1 MNRTQAKSAAAAI
14 VIIGVAATA
23 VGMKGWTRT
32 APPQREGAPH
42 GNDTSASA
50 TAAGVI
56 AVDSATAARLL
67 QPAAHIK
74 EPTHYRNET
83 ERKELVARW
92 KKLAALWM
100 ERDKRDVTSDIAPF
114 LEDRD
119 SSVRAKAAQ
128 MLGRLDTDEAAQ
140 VLEAKWQKQET
151 DKERRRQEKAE
162 QRARERQNGTIRMEE
177 VEAPNTDVPELALR
191 LALGRA
197 NGRKLRGKARLEAVA
212 QSIDLTFEE
221 VRRLA
226 RKINT
231 DIGSQSPQV
240 RQSARYSPAFDVVM
254 EYVAL
259 LRDMSKSGENIKVLG
274 ADDLAI
280 GPGLKARL
288 NGAALPPEQ
297 EAKEILDYAMQS
309 RGSQIDESYLIQ
321 LGSRAMEVLIE
332 RLQEI
337 EQSPRKERGDW
348 SCSSMFRAAAM
359 TEDPRVVP
367 LLQKFSQSKDPVV
380 RGYAINTLDDIRQD
394 RIVPKLPA

>member
-1 MNRTQAKSAAAAI
+1 MNHTQAKSAVAAI
-14 VIIGVAATA
+14 GVVGLTAAVI
-23 VGMKGWTRT
+23 GMKNWTSS
-32 APPQREGAPH
+32 AQPQREGAPH

-177 VEAPNTDVPELALR
+177 VEAPNTDVSELTLR

-197 NGRKLRGKARLEAVA
+197 NGRKLRGKAKIEA
-212 QSIDLTFEE
+212 I
-221 VRRLA
+221 
-226 RKINT
+226 
-231 DIGSQSPQV
+231 SQSVGLSLDQV
-240 RQSARYSPAFDVVM
+240 EEFTV
-254 EYVAL
+254 
-259 LRDMSKSGENIKVLG
+259 KIK
-274 ADDLAI
+274 D
-280 GPGLKARL
+280 
-288 NGAALPPEQ
+288 PEQ
-297 EAKEILDYAMQS
+297 AKQWRDSRIADVANEIVDTLYRMRKRGERIDGLAPQRFSAGPALDVKLSGAGLPLAEEIKAAVDYAVRPDS
-309 RGSQIDESYLIQ
+309 GSYVERYLLE
-321 LGSRAMEVLIE
+321 LGPEATEALIE

-337 EQSPRKERGDW
+337 EQSPQKDRGDW
-348 SCSSMFRAAAM
+348 NCASMFRAAAM

-367 LLQKFSQSKDPVV
+367 LLQKFSQSKDPTVSS
-380 RGYAINTLDDIRQD
+380 YATNTLADIRQD
-394 RIVPKLPA
+394 RIVPRLPA